1 MEMLNN
7 DVAYVSIVCISG
19 IFARQFRYIPFYIHF
34 DQRCCPFHLNAIPCP
49 YPKRYAD
56 IRSPNHVYIHIRIVL
71 LCPHNINNLIP
82 NSEWFLTFHP
92 FPNKPRL
99 ILIIVYP
106 PPPSHGE
113 TFLHEVYAEAH

>member
-1 MEMLNN
+1 MYQL
-7 DVAYVSIVCISG
+7 YVYLEYSLVNSGTFHSTFTLTKGVVHFISMPSHG
-19 IFARQFRYIPFYIHF
+19 
-34 DQRCCPFHLNAIPCP
+34 P